1 MLSLLH
7 VYIFPFFFSCTTWH
21 ILSYYYLM
29 RILNDRRI
37 LDNMIL
43 LISVQVLFPYRSY
56 VELFAFTTLPLN
68 YVQKIVCVSY
78 IKIEIFR
85 DSRLEVNSVD
95 SITNTVAKEKGKRH
109 QISLFLRYLS
119 RNLVCVLIST
129 GSEF

>member
-1 MLSLLH
+1 
-7 VYIFPFFFSCTTWH
+7 
-21 ILSYYYLM
+21 M

-56 VELFAFTTLPLN
+56 VELFAFTTLSLN

-95 SITNTVAKEKGKRH
+95 SITNTVA
-109 QISLFLRYLS
+109 
-119 RNLVCVLIST
+119 
-129 GSEF
+129 